1 MIEASLRRF
10 AQENFGDRYFQVLHG
25 ETANVKPLALVV
37 KQRRSIWK
45 RPYAGME
52 IVILAGLERY
62 VESGTKEAFLE
73 SVTSKITEE
82 EISMKQTISMGT
94 SSHEFHVEMDDH
106 LTEGTFNSNDDRG
119 VLQLGKLNQ
128 KYISDPDLRLL
139 LANTVLD
146 TTKLKGLEDEEL
158 LLATSV
164 IYSDKFVLK
173 GNRKH
178 QIEIP
183 PFANILMPNVK
194 MNYTGTYI
202 PPELASR
209 SSQAPFLFKCC
220 RVRYNKEIN
229 RLEICKGEYVG
240 KKVTAEPGNLQD
252 SEYVDIMVDLDTD
265 ENDDLSDSFSA
276 QDFKK
281 LDIITKEVLL
291 AEKTR
296 ERRKAR
302 VSKYLQW
309 FEQALTTG
317 QNELL
322 LDEPLTSEDCRF
334 LKSISLPGTKNS
346 TMLDLTTFTKKAIQG
361 YGIVFKN
368 LHELPEQQWKEFET
382 TFAADATK

>member
-10 AQENFGDRYFQVLHG
+10 AQENFGDRYFPVLHG

-45 RPYAGME
+45 RPNAGLE

-62 VESGTKEAFLE
+62 VEIGTKEAFLE

-82 EISMKQTISMGT
+82 EISMKQKISMGT
-94 SSHEFHVEMDDH
+94 SSREFHVEITNH
-106 LTEGTFNSNDDRG
+106 VTEGTFNSNDHRG
-119 VLQLGKLNQ
+119 VLELGRLSQ
-128 KYISDPDLRLL
+128 KCISDPDLRVL
-139 LANTVLD
+139 LANTVLN
-146 TTKLKGLEDEEL
+146 TNKLKGLEEEEL

-178 QIEIP
+178 QIEMP

-202 PPELASR
+202 PPEVASR

-229 RLEICKGEYVG
+229 RLEVCKGEYVG
-240 KKVTAEPGNLQD
+240 KKVTAELGNVQD

-265 ENDDLSDSFSA
+265 EDDDLSDSLTA

-281 LDIITKEVLL
+281 LNIITKEVLL
-291 AEKTR
+291 AERTR

-309 FEQALTTG
+309 FQQALTTG

-334 LKSISLPGTKNS
+334 LKSISLPCTKNS
-346 TMLDLTTFTKKAIQG
+346 TMLDLTTFTEKEIQG

-368 LHELPEQQWKEFET
+368 LHELPEEQWKEFEI